1 MDIIHLSL
9 FSDHKLCGIQT
20 FKSLQSRSPP
30 DDAGDWEELEVV
42 KLENQPWV
50 AVVLLLPYCLLG
62 LLMSGLELEV
72 EEVEE
77 LIEEDADREVP
88 ETDIVELNKKDS

>member
-30 DDAGDWEELEVV
+30 DDVGDWEELELEVV

-50 AVVLLLPYCLLG
+50 AVLLLPYCLLA
-62 LLMSGLELEV
+62 LLVSGLEV

-77 LIEEDADREVP
+77 LIEEDTDREVP
-88 ETDIVELNKKDS
+88 ETDIVELNKRDS

>member
-1 MDIIHLSL
+1 M
-9 FSDHKLCGIQT
+9 
-20 FKSLQSRSPP
+20 
-30 DDAGDWEELEVV
+30 
-42 KLENQPWV
+42 
-50 AVVLLLPYCLLG
+50 VLLLPYCLLG
-62 LLMSGLELEV
+62 LLMSGLEV

>member
-1 MDIIHLSL
+1 MLA
-9 FSDHKLCGIQT
+9 F
-20 FKSLQSRSPP
+20 
-30 DDAGDWEELEVV
+30 
-42 KLENQPWV
+42 
-50 AVVLLLPYCLLG
+50 
-62 LLMSGLELEV
+62 LMSGLELEV

>member
-1 MDIIHLSL
+1 M
-9 FSDHKLCGIQT
+9 
-20 FKSLQSRSPP
+20 
-30 DDAGDWEELEVV
+30 
-42 KLENQPWV
+42 
-50 AVVLLLPYCLLG
+50 LLLPYCLLA
-62 LLMSGLELEV
+62 LLVSGLEV

>member
-1 MDIIHLSL
+1 M
-9 FSDHKLCGIQT
+9 
-20 FKSLQSRSPP
+20 
-30 DDAGDWEELEVV
+30 A
-42 KLENQPWV
+42 
-50 AVVLLLPYCLLG
+50 VLLLLA

-88 ETDIVELNKKDS
+88 ETDIVKLAKKDS

>member
-1 MDIIHLSL
+1 M
-9 FSDHKLCGIQT
+9 
-20 FKSLQSRSPP
+20 
-30 DDAGDWEELEVV
+30 
-42 KLENQPWV
+42 
-50 AVVLLLPYCLLG
+50 VLLLPYCLLG

-77 LIEEDADREVP
+77 LIEEDADRVVP